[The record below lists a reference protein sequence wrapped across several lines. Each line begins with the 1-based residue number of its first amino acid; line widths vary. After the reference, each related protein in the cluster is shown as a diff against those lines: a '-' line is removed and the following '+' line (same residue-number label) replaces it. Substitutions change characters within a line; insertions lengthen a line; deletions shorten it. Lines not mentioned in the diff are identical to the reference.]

1 MSLTASQAANLYH
14 QLPRPIPHQSK
25 GIRGI
30 NATISTRH
38 KIKTLHRK
46 LRLHLERTESVE
58 LAPIIK
64 KLVWKNAI
72 KASSRND
79 FEAIAQHYTDTVRN
93 SAGTLA
99 QLGK

>member
-1 MSLTASQAANLYH
+1 MSITASQAANLYH
-14 QLPRPIPHQSK
+14 KLPRPIPHQTK
-25 GIRGI
+25 GIRKI
-30 NATISTRH
+30 TAAISTRH
-38 KIKTLHRK
+38 KVKTLHKK
-46 LRLHLERTESVE
+46 LRVHLERTEGVE
-58 LAPIIK
+58 LSPIIK

-72 KASSRND
+72 KASNRND